1 MFENLPAL
9 LSGMEGT
16 IATML
21 GSFIALITGYAVNVA
36 YGIVKAFG
44 MKKAKETTNAIIK
57 EKVVLGN
64 YNADFKDFFLLKK
77 ENRPYRKIA
86 KRIAKWM

>member
-1 MFENLPAL
+1 MFDLPSL

-16 IATML
+16 IATMI
-21 GSFIALITGYAVNVA
+21 GSLIALITGYAVNVV

-44 MKKAKETTNAIIK
+44 MKKAKEVTNQIIE
-57 EKVVLGN
+57 EKIVLGN
-64 YNADFKDFFLLKK
+64 YNADLSEIFSLKRQ
-77 ENRPYRKIA
+77 NRPYRKIA

>member
-1 MFENLPAL
+1 MFENIPSL

-16 IATML
+16 IATMF
-21 GSFIALITGYAVNVA
+21 GSFLALLTGYSVNVV
-36 YGIVKAFG
+36 YGLVKAFG

>member
-1 MFENLPAL
+1 MLENLPTL

-16 IATML
+16 IATMF
-21 GSFIALITGYAVNVA
+21 GSFIALITGYAVNVV

-44 MKKAKETTNAIIK
+44 MKKAKEVTNQIIE

>member
-1 MFENLPAL
+1 M

-16 IATML
+16 IATMF
-21 GSFIALITGYAVNVA
+21 GSFIALLTGYSVNVA
-36 YGIVKAFG
+36 YGIIKAFG
-44 MKKAKETTNAIIK
+44 MKKAKEVTNQII
-57 EKVVLGN
+57 EDKVVIGN
-64 YNADFKDFFLLKK
+64 YNADYKDFFLLKK

>member
-16 IATML
+16 IATMI
-21 GSFIALITGYAVNVA
+21 GSFIALITGYAVNVV

-44 MKKAKETTNAIIK
+44 MKKAKAVTNQIIE
-57 EKVVLGN
+57 EKIVIGN
-64 YNADFKDFFLLKK
+64 YNADLSEIFSLKRQ
-77 ENRPYRKIA
+77 NRPYRKIA